1 MEELRKDPRI
11 TTRYS
16 AEQLD
21 RLGLAACLASRRDR
35 EQVDES
41 TLSRRFTNSGV
52 DALLVTATPEELA
65 QAKKD
70 LAQRRREETERRK
83 RQLAGA
89 R

>member
-16 AEQLD
+16 TEQLD
-21 RLGLAACLASRRDR
+21 RLGLAACVASRRGR
-35 EQVDES
+35 EKVDES
-41 TLSRRFTNSGV
+41 TLSRQLTHAGV
-52 DALLVTATPEELA
+52 EQLLATATAEELA

-70 LAQRRREETERRK
+70 LAQRRREEAQRRRK
-83 RQLAGA
+83 QLAGA